1 MFKSKQTNETNTK
14 KDPGSFGSPK
24 QWTAIIL
31 AILLVLGITGCQKK
45 AAPEAKPQVTTTA
58 AEAPAASSEDQ
69 EKIAELEK
77 QAETFVENFLAKDF
91 DAVLSGHTFTEKM
104 KGAFTA
110 KVMADIS
117 AELILGYGVY
127 ESFEGTISTMKD
139 GFLIVSIGVQYPN
152 QALVYNVTFD
162 DTGAVAGFHYSEIEN
177 FDAFAKA
184 EQDTKEA
191 FKSAFETLDV
201 NFGLEGFMLNGTLTY
216 PKGDGPFP
224 AVVLVHGSGPNDR
237 DETIYDNKPFRDL
250 AEGLAAQ
257 GIATLRY
264 DKRTLTYQKM
274 LQDAKLAES
283 FTVYDE
289 VVDDA
294 RLAVLALAKQEKID
308 GKKIV
313 VVGHSLGA
321 NQAPRIA
328 QGQDSIAAI
337 AMLAGN
343 VTPIQDIMLKQYQ
356 YLANLDGKIEAPE
369 QDQIDAVA
377 KVVATINSSTYSKDT
392 PVNETFGIGFAYWD
406 GLRSYNPTE
415 IAKTLTIP
423 MLVMQGERDYQ
434 VTVSEYDMWK
444 SALGNQ
450 ATFKSYPT
458 LNHLFMAGDGVASPA
473 EYEKKGQVAQAV
485 IDDLAKWIKSVT
497 K

>member
-1 MFKSKQTNETNTK
+1 MSSSKQTNQPKRKEDLGRAK
-14 KDPGSFGSPK
+14 K
-24 QWTAIIL
+24 WTAL
-31 AILLVLGITGCQKK
+31 AMAALLVFGMTGCQKK
-45 AAPEAKPQVTTTA
+45 AAVEEKPVTTTA
-58 AEAPAASSEDQ
+58 QEAPAANSEDKA
-69 EKIAELEK
+69 KIAELEK
-77 QAETFVENFLAKDF
+77 QAETFLEDFLNKDF
-91 DAVLSGHTFTEKM
+91 DGVLSKHTFTEKM
-104 KGAFTA
+104 KTAFTK
-110 KVMADIS
+110 KVIEDIS

-127 ESFEGTISTMKD
+127 ESFKGTISTLKD
-139 GFLIVSIGVQYPN
+139 GHLIVSIGVAYPN
-152 QALVYNVTFD
+152 QAIVYNVTFD
-162 DTGAVAGFHYSEIEN
+162 GTGAVAGFHYSEIEN
-177 FDAFAKA
+177 FDAFASAVK
-184 EQDTKEA
+184 DKEVP
-191 FKSAFETLDV
+191 FVSAFETVAVD
-201 NFGLEGFMLNGTLTY
+201 FGLEGFMLNGTLTY
-216 PKGDGPFP
+216 PKGEGPFP

-237 DETIYDNKPFRDL
+237 DETIFGNKPFRDL
-250 AEGLAAQ
+250 AEGLAAK

-274 LQDAKLAES
+274 LQDAKVAES

-294 RLAVLALAKQEKID
+294 QLAVLALAKQAKID

-328 QGQDSIAAI
+328 QGQDSIAGI

-356 YLANLDGKIEAPE
+356 YLANLDGKVEAPE

-377 KVVATINSSTYSKDT
+377 KVVEKINSPSYSKDT

-406 GLRSYNPTE
+406 TLRQYNPTE

-434 VTVSEYDMWK
+434 VTVSEFEMWK
-444 SALGNQ
+444 KALGNQ
-450 ATFKSYPT
+450 ATYKLYPG
-458 LNHLFMAGDGVASPA
+458 LNHLFITGEGESSPK
-473 EYEKKGQVAQAV
+473 EYENAGHVSQDV
-485 IDDLAKWIKSVT
+485 IDDLAEWIKT
-497 K
+497 LKE